1 MIVAYLQSVINDT
14 TLVCGTNLASSK
26 PSTADEAAAQQQVTV
41 SRVMAVAGTVQQP
54 PPRFFEQVGAL
65 LQAVQQGGSYAL
77 VCQDEIR

>member
-14 TLVCGTNLASSK
+14 TLVCGTNLASAK
-26 PSTADEAAAQQQVTV
+26 TSTADEAAQQQAAV
-41 SRVMAVAGTVQQP
+41 SRVAAVAGNIQQP

-77 VCQDEIR
+77 VCQDEIK